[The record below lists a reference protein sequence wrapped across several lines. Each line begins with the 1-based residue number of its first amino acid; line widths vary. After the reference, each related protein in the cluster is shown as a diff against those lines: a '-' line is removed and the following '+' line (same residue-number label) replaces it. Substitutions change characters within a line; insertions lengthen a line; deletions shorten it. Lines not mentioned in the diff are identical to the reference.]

1 MGITTKSFGK
11 TKKGEEA
18 KLYILENKNGMKAV
32 FSDFGAVL
40 VELWVPD
47 KNGKLEDV
55 VLGFDTLA
63 EYEANPTYFGSFIGR
78 CGNRIGGAKF
88 TIDGKEYEVSKVLGK
103 DKESDLVVI
112 KVDIEKSKPVKIANR
127 NMVKTGDKV
136 YAIGYPQ
143 AFKVGIENSTFTD
156 GIVSKNSFFIP
167 STKKTTEPL

>member
-63 EYEANPTYFGSFIGR
+63 EYEANPTFFGSFIGR

-88 TIDGKEYEVSKVLGK
+88 TIDGKEYKVEDLNFKPRRRKERATTDDAELRALEMLEKREGKSNLG
-103 DKESDLVVI
+103 D
-112 KVDIEKSKPVKIANR
+112 
-127 NMVKTGDKV
+127 
-136 YAIGYPQ
+136 
-143 AFKVGIENSTFTD
+143 
-156 GIVSKNSFFIP
+156 
-167 STKKTTEPL
+167 